1 MRNFHM
7 QTFILYAAPAA
18 NNFLGVSVFLQTLL
32 FTCIH
37 FISVF
42 TASANNLFYDFPA
55 ALHSPPPPPSKNN
68 GPPLKLKPCRYSV
81 RADFLLVFCFNRKK
95 FWQKRKKPTRKRIE
109 IQGTDLKGTTQKGK
123 IDATTKQGSTK
134 RKRQPGK
141 IWQKK
146 VKILNT

>member
-1 MRNFHM
+1 M
-7 QTFILYAAPAA
+7 QLLLQIIFW
-18 NNFLGVSVFLQTLL
+18 VSPSSCKHFYLLVYTLFQCLQPLQTIY
-32 FTCIH
+32 FTI
-37 FISVF
+37 FQPPS
-42 TASANNLFYDFPA
+42 T
-55 ALHSPPPPPSKNN
+55 PPPSPSKNN

>member
-1 MRNFHM
+1 M
-7 QTFILYAAPAA
+7 QLLLQIIFW
-18 NNFLGVSVFLQTLL
+18 VSPSSCKHFYLLVYTLFQCLQPLQTIY
-32 FTCIH
+32 FTI
-37 FISVF
+37 FQPPS
-42 TASANNLFYDFPA
+42 T
-55 ALHSPPPPPSKNN
+55 PPPPPLRQKIMVR
-68 GPPLKLKPCRYSV
+68 PLKLKPCRYSV